1 MTKQARASIPSVFD
15 DGETTPSGKAVKQKP
30 ARGSAGGGSQGADQH
45 SVTAPTPGS
54 AAQSSAET
62 QDGVDETSRDASLEK

>member
-30 ARGSAGGGSQGADQH
+30 ARGSAGGGSPGADQQ
-45 SVTAPTPGS
+45 SAIAPAPGS
-54 AAQSSAET
+54 AAQSSVET
-62 QDGVDETSRDASLEK
+62 QDGAEETGRDASLEK

>member
-62 QDGVDETSRDASLEK
+62 QDDADETGRDASLKE